1 MYYLFNKIGHLL
13 LAKMQIHLQVSNV
26 EAKKRLQ
33 KEKESNLYANC
44 LLQNP
49 NSGNKDY
56 SLNLLTLF
64 CRKVYSLYSYA

>member
-26 EAKKRLQ
+26 GAKKRLQ

-49 NSGNKDY
+49 NSGNKG
-56 SLNLLTLF
+56 L
-64 CRKVYSLYSYA
+64 